1 MFNLKECFETIAYFM
16 VFCIVE
22 KLLCTAM
29 EIDIPNL
36 CVMIGG
42 LVFTVF
48 YKYWQ
53 VVVKS
58 RFYIY
63 SYLIDRCLLS
73 LK

>member
-1 MFNLKECFETIAYFM
+1 MDLGVTMFNLKECFETIAYFM

-48 YKYWQ
+48 YKYW
-53 VVVKS
+53 
-58 RFYIY
+58 
-63 SYLIDRCLLS
+63 
-73 LK
+73 

>member
-16 VFCIVE
+16 VFCIVK

-48 YKYWQ
+48 YKYW
-53 VVVKS
+53 
-58 RFYIY
+58 
-63 SYLIDRCLLS
+63 
-73 LK
+73 